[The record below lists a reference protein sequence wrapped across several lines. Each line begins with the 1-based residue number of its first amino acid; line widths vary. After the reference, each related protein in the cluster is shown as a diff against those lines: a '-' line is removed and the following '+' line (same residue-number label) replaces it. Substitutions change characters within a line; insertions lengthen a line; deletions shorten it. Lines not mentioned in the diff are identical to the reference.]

1 MKWYN
6 YLAAFGA
13 GFFLT
18 NVIPHLVNGVSGQEF
33 PSPFG
38 APPGVGL
45 SSPIQNVIWALM
57 NMVIGYLLYRV
68 SKIDSKNII
77 GTILMFVGIAVC
89 ALMCA
94 NSFGS
99 NPNL

>member
-6 YLAAFGA
+6 YLAALGA

-18 NVIPHLVNGVSGQEF
+18 NVIPHMVNGISGREF

-38 APPGVGL
+38 EPSGVGL
-45 SSPIQNVIWALM
+45 SSPMSNVIWALM
-57 NMVIGYLLYRV
+57 NLAIGYTLFRV
-68 SKIDSKNII
+68 SKVNHKNVIAVFILFI
-77 GTILMFVGIAVC
+77 GISVC

-94 NSFGS
+94 ASFGN
-99 NPNL
+99 NPNI

>member
-6 YLAAFGA
+6 YLAVFGA

-18 NVIPHLVNGVSGQEF
+18 NVIPHLVNGISGNEF
-33 PSPFG
+33 PTPF
-38 APPGVGL
+38 ATPSGVGL
-45 SSPIQNVIWALM
+45 SSPTINIVWALI
-57 NMVIGYLLYRV
+57 NLLIAYTLIRV
-68 SKIDSKNII
+68 CKVKFNNTK
-77 GTILMFVGIAVC
+77 GMAILFLGISIC

-94 NSFGS
+94 VNFGT